1 MGTGKAQR
9 CQPGGVRVRE
19 RPTEERVLSPHPVP
33 PQPLSEARTSP
44 AKQDLQPPL
53 PSRQPLPTPEGR
65 AGPGAGGSGDA
76 SSGRWE
82 SGEGIW
88 SAERSRWEGRWGE
101 PG

>member
-19 RPTEERVLSPHPVP
+19 RPTEERVQSPHPAP
-33 PQPLSEARTSP
+33 PQPLSEARTAP
-44 AKQDLQPPL
+44 AKPDLQPPL
-53 PSRQPLPTPEGR
+53 PSRQPPPTPEGR

-88 SAERSRWEGRWGE
+88 NAERSRWEGRWGE